1 MGSQDPVK
9 YIALQLFSGEKE
21 NSKREEKIVWEYG
34 KEEDKKDATIEVMFV
49 ETRPSVIYAKDW
61 PDQLFPFPGLVCLGE
76 GFQLGCDH

>member
-34 KEEDKKDATIEVMFV
+34 KEEDK
-49 ETRPSVIYAKDW
+49 
-61 PDQLFPFPGLVCLGE
+61 
-76 GFQLGCDH
+76 